1 MFDSLE
7 SKNVHINQLEFF
19 CLGDMSILLT
29 HLLNQFYYCG
39 VMYIYF
45 ALLYLF
51 CCSIVPFSVI
61 GKLFHLAA
69 RSFLYTSII
78 AFLKNFET
86 FLIFG
91 TNYKMLQAQ
100 LANFWPSS
108 RINHI
113 YKELWFLSLDNFIR
127 NQDQGGRCASCH
139 WSICHYFWALSADK
153 ARRYMCIYQLVYI
166 HTCLLLIYM

>member
-1 MFDSLE
+1 
-7 SKNVHINQLEFF
+7 
-19 CLGDMSILLT
+19 MSILLT

-91 TNYKMLQAQ
+91 TNYKML
-100 LANFWPSS
+100 
-108 RINHI
+108 
-113 YKELWFLSLDNFIR
+113 
-127 NQDQGGRCASCH
+127 
-139 WSICHYFWALSADK
+139 
-153 ARRYMCIYQLVYI
+153 
-166 HTCLLLIYM
+166 